1 MGRDPA
7 VDRVLLGEPGALGSR
22 RSGRAQRRTTQC
34 WFHATGRRSSRQ
46 GGTHRGCS
54 RRGADLAADLHVPV
68 VASLVDGSTAGAEEF
83 YATLLQAKWKPHV
96 LDDVTVVRSI
106 KAFEDAADDVW
117 LFEEQLTR
125 WAAEPVTAE
134 QRAEVV
140 RLMAQIPRWRQA
152 VDPVLTLAH
161 ELESQTIESV
171 LAKSDLELGI
181 EWLLGQTR

>member
-1 MGRDPA
+1 MVVRDE
-7 VDRVLLGEPGALGSR
+7 EPTWQPISML
-22 RSGRAQRRTTQC
+22 
-34 WFHATGRRSSRQ
+34 
-46 GGTHRGCS
+46 
-54 RRGADLAADLHVPV
+54 PV

-152 VDPVLTLAH
+152 VDSVLTLAH